1 MINLAT
7 TEPLM
12 RSTTVIDV
20 DWMGCHTVALPSGM
34 AATTGVSAPI
44 GGVLGSIVGMAV
56 LGTVIPTWLLRP
68 VGRA

>member
-1 MINLAT
+1 
-7 TEPLM
+7 
-12 RSTTVIDV
+12 
-20 DWMGCHTVALPSGM
+20 MGCHTVALARGM
-34 AATTGVSAPI
+34 AATTENAYEGLLLDTSVSAPI